1 MKMSKTLVAY
11 FSASGTTARV
21 AQSLAETTG
30 ADLYE
35 IAPKVPYAS
44 ADLNW
49 NDRNSR
55 SSKEMNDRASRPE
68 LANHNAQID
77 EHDTIFI
84 GFPVWWYTAPRI
96 IDSFLDAYDFAGK
109 KIALFA
115 TSGGSGLGQTASELM
130 RTHKGVTIV
139 DGRLLNGR
147 PSASQLKSWAESI

>member
-1 MKMSKTLVAY
+1 MSKILVAY

-21 AQSLAETTG
+21 AKNLAEATG

-35 IAPKVPYAS
+35 IAPKVPYTS

-55 SSKEMNDRASRPE
+55 SSKEMNDRANRPE
-68 LANHNAQID
+68 LSDRNAKID

-115 TSGGSGLGQTASELM
+115 TSGGSGLGNTASDLM
-130 RTHKGVTIV
+130 SAHQGVTIV

-147 PSASQLKSWAESI
+147 PSASQLKSWVESI